1 MEYKELFSE
10 AFTLK
15 KNDFNSKE
23 YPLYFSTAGNGEFPF
38 PDKRPSPIL
47 SNCSGLV

>member
-1 MEYKELFSE
+1 MEDKGLISE

-15 KNDFNSKE
+15 KYYFNCKE

-38 PDKRPSPIL
+38 PDKGSSSTL